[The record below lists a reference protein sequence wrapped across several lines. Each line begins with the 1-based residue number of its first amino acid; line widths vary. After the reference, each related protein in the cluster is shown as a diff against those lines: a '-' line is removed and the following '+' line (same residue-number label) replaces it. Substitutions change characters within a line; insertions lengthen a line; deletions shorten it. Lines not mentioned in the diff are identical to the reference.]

1 MTQRF
6 EELPHT
12 ADLSIH
18 VWGRDLAALF
28 ANAAHGMAH
37 LLAAPGDVVPA
48 RAYPI
53 ELQAPD
59 VETLLVSWLE
69 ELLYLGERD
78 DVLFVRFEV
87 ERVTEGALRAVAHG
101 GPVAGYRRSIKA
113 VTFSGLEVVSTD
125 AGCETT
131 IVFDV

>member
-12 ADLSIH
+12 ADLSIR
-18 VWGRDLAALF
+18 VWGQDLAALF
-28 ANAAHGMAH
+28 ANAAYGMAS
-37 LLAAPGDVVPA
+37 LLAAPDDVAPA
-48 RAYPI
+48 VAHSI
-53 ELQAPD
+53 ALEAPD

-78 DVLFVRFEV
+78 DLLFVRFEL
-87 ERVTEGALRAVAHG
+87 ERVTAQELRAVAHG
-101 GPVAGYRRSIKA
+101 GPVRGARRSIKA
-113 VTFSGLEVVSTD
+113 VTFSGLAVVPT
-125 AGCETT
+125 AEGYETT